1 MTPVVNPQE
10 RYPFVKPELL
20 PVLNN
25 EDFCTRQF
33 ITSTLNRLNA
43 AQDDE
48 ETDEGEILR
57 AFAGPSTTGLIQ
69 RPNSPRG
76 SPRDSPRDSPRPHR
90 PGNPSKFVLY
100 CVLHVPFEDFVQ

>member
-57 AFAGPSTTGLIQ
+57 AFAGP
-69 RPNSPRG
+69 
-76 SPRDSPRDSPRPHR
+76 DSPRPHR